1 MSSARSLLRVS
12 SLALRSARPIAR
24 LAPVLRPAAV
34 SRPFSSTPLALKEAR
49 HTSAAWAS
57 SDKVEYPE
65 LKKIT
70 QSPDDVRSFL
80 DSLWERGS

>member
-1 MSSARSLLRVS
+1 MSSTRSLLRVS
-12 SLALRSARPIAR
+12 SLALRSARLVVPR
-24 LAPVLRPAAV
+24 LAPILRPSAV

-57 SDKVEYPE
+57 SEKVEYPE

-70 QSPDDVRSFL
+70 QSPDDVRSVL
-80 DSLWERGS
+80 SL